1 MTAKLFEAALGIA
14 SPWYINGVA
23 FDAAKKTLSIAV
35 DFVAG
40 SRFSRRKNQ
49 SIFILTHSCPVK
61 TRTDSI
67 GC

>member
-40 SRFSRRKNQ
+40 SRFSRSKN
-49 SIFILTHSCPVK
+49 
-61 TRTDSI
+61 
-67 GC
+67 

>member
-1 MTAKLFEAALGIA
+1 MRDHDMTAKLFEAALGIA

-40 SRFSRRKNQ
+40 SRFSRRKKLVY
-49 SIFILTHSCPVK
+49 IYTHTQLS
-61 TRTDSI
+61 
-67 GC
+67 G